1 MLTFQ
6 RRSMVAIISP
16 PLTERVVADEV
27 LAQQARQNPDA
38 FAELYRRHVDRV
50 YGFHLARTGSPH
62 DAQDLTAETFIAA
75 LQGLTRYRELGSFA
89 AWLLGIARHKMVSHF
104 RGRKPESPLE
114 DAFELPDPA
123 PLPEA
128 LADRRI
134 EMAQVSRAL
143 QKLVPER
150 SEAILLCVFAGLTAR
165 EAGQVMGKSQAAVKM
180 LVYRGLGDLRQSLTL
195 DQQEEK

>member
-1 MLTFQ
+1 
-6 RRSMVAIISP
+6 MVA
-16 PLTERVVADEV
+16 PLSSSLAQRVLADED
-27 LAQQARQNPDA
+27 LARQARQDPEA

-50 YGFHLARTGSPH
+50 YSFHLARTGSPH

-75 LQGLTRYRELGSFA
+75 LQGLPRYRELGSFA

-104 RGRKPESPLE
+104 RGRKPEASLE

-123 PLPEA
+123 PFPEV

-143 QKLVPER
+143 QNLVPER

-180 LVYRGLGDLRQSLTL
+180 LVYRGLGDLRQSLIL
-195 DQQEEK
+195 DHQEEK